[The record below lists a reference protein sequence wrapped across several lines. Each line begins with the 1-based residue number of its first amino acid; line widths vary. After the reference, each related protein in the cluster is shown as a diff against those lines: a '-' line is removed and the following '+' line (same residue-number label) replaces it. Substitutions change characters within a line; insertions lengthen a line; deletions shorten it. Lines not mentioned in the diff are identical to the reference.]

1 MNTEELN
8 KILSDH
14 KKWLNNEIG
23 GKRADLRGANLQRA
37 NLRGADLQGANLQG
51 ASLQGANL
59 QGANLQGAYLQEA
72 NLQRANLQ
80 RANLQR
86 ANLDFSCIPLWC
98 GSFNMKVDD
107 NILEQVLTHIK
118 MFDVIHCSKENQK
131 LVKSIPES
139 VKDKLKKRHDLHI

>member
-14 KKWLNNEIG
+14 KKWLNNERG
-23 GKRADLRGANLQRA
+23 GKRANLQEANLQ
-37 NLRGADLQGANLQG
+37 GADLQGAYLQG
-51 ASLQGANL
+51 ADLWGAD
-59 QGANLQGAYLQEA
+59 LQEA
-72 NLQRANLQ
+72 NLQG
-80 RANLQR
+80 

-131 LVKSIPES
+131 LVNSIPES